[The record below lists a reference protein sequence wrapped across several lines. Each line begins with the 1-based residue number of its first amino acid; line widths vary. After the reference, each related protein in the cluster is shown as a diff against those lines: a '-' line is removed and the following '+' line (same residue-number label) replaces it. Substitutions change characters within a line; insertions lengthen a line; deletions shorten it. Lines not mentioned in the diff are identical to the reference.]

1 MNIKYIKYI
10 NISYYLPVLLTAGTG
25 EAYNYLNE
33 LGSIYYVSGSLLKF
47 NLNSFNPHDNSES

>member
-33 LGSIYYVSGSLLKF
+33 LGSIYCVRQSSKI
-47 NLNSFNPHDNSES
+47 